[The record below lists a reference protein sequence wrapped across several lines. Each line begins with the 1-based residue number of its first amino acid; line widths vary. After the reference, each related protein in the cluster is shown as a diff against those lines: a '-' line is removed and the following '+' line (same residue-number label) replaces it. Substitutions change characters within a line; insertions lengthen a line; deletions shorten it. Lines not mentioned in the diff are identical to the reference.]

1 MSNIDVNLE
10 VYANDFRQT
19 NGLNSKEAIRLKSI
33 LQKNN
38 ILTAYLPLSDDF
50 SGMAIKLNQG
60 DETKRFILVNSNQTI
75 GRQHFTICHELYHL
89 YFQKD
94 FTSEKSIVGKFDKNN
109 LEEYKADTFASYLL
123 LPYSGLMQ
131 LIPEHE
137 RPKNKITLKTILYI
151 ENYYSCSRAA
161 LLIRLSGLN
170 LIDKNHHIQ
179 FSLDIRKNALL
190 YGYNCDLYNPGNENT
205 VIGNYGSM
213 ARELFDKGVVSESSY
228 FSLLEDMGIDLTDID
243 NKSDHE

>member
-170 LIDKNHHIQ
+170 LIRQ
-179 FSLDIRKNALL
+179 LQR
-190 YGYNCDLYNPGNENT
+190 
-205 VIGNYGSM
+205 
-213 ARELFDKGVVSESSY
+213 R
-228 FSLLEDMGIDLTDID
+228 
-243 NKSDHE
+243 